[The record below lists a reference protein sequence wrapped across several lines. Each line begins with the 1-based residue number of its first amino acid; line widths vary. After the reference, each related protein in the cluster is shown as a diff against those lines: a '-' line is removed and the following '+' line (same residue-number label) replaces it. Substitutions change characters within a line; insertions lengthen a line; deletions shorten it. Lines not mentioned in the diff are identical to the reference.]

1 MCGCGEK
8 EHPASTRQAPGNFP
22 AHEALA
28 LDPTCL
34 HQDFAFSL
42 TKGKPKMNPVRTVE
56 TQTTHASFMSSLPS
70 VCANRP
76 YEIIDYQVLVHDG
89 TRQIR
94 IKFHDEP
101 IRHLGS
107 LDLPMEKLVLI
118 FDGYTEDEA
127 DQFMRDFRTHSFRAG
142 GG

>member
-1 MCGCGEK
+1 MWLRGEK
-8 EHPASTRQAPGNFP
+8 APADEAP
-22 AHEALA
+22 ALA
-28 LDPTCL
+28 PACL
-34 HQDFAFSL
+34 HHDSAFRL
-42 TKGKPKMNPVRTVE
+42 TKGKPKMKPVRTVE

-76 YEIIDYQVLVHDG
+76 YEIIDNQVLVHDG

-94 IKFHDEP
+94 IKVHDEP

-107 LDLPMEKLVLI
+107 LDLPMEKIVFV

-127 DQFMRDFRTHSFRAG
+127 DQFMRDFRTHTFRAG